1 MNLKE
6 KIKIDLDKSL
16 KTGEK
21 LTLSTLRLL
30 FSAIGNKEIE
40 KRTKTVKKEKDLS
53 EKELIKKS
61 QLEDSEII
69 QLILS
74 EIKKRKEAISLYQQ
88 GNRKDL
94 VDKEE
99 KETEILKKYLPEQ
112 ILDGELKKITKDT
125 IEKVGASSLKDMG
138 RVMKELMPK
147 IKGRVEGSKV
157 SQVVKELLSK

>member
-112 ILDGELKKITKDT
+112 ISDGELKKITKDT

>member
-94 VDKEE
+94 VEKEE

-112 ILDGELKKITKDT
+112 ISDEELKKITKDT

>member
-112 ILDGELKKITKDT
+112 ISNEELKKITKDT

>member
-112 ILDGELKKITKDT
+112 ISDEELKKITKDT

>member
-112 ILDGELKKITKDT
+112 ISDEELKKITKDT
-125 IEKVGASSLKDMG
+125 IEKIGASSLKDMG